1 MKKPNWFEHED
12 RHGIKDGSRT
22 SELWFRGRTFQLQVH
37 NNGHY
42 EWSVRVDSERFPREG
57 VYCPNLEV
65 SGKCEKLTDA
75 VKQCEEAARRLAT
88 ISSVFEF

>member
-1 MKKPNWFEHED
+1 MNIGYWQEWED
-12 RHGIKDGSRT
+12 NDGNKDGSR
-22 SELWFRGRTFQLQVH
+22 SRQLWYRGRTFRLNVH

-65 SGKCEKLTDA
+65 SGKCEKLKDA
-75 VKQCEEAARRLAT
+75 VKHCEEAARRLAT

>member
-1 MKKPNWFEHED
+1 MKISYWQEWED
-12 RHGIKDGSRT
+12 NDGNKDGSR
-22 SELWFRGRTFQLQVH
+22 SSQLWHRGRSFRLTIH

-42 EWSVRVDSERFPREG
+42 EWSVRVDGERFPREG
-57 VYCPNLEV
+57 VYCASLEV